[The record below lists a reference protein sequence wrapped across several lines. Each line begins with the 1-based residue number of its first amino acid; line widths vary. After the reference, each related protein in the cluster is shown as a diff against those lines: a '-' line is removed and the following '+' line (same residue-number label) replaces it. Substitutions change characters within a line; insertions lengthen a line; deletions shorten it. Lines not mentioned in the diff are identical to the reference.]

1 MPTLSIQLTWYASQE
16 DANAERNL
24 QRGNT
29 TATVSDNWLVRDI
42 HTAVD
47 GAVSVHVQEH
57 RYSLDYQDWQWNW
70 A

>member
-29 TATVSDNWLVRDI
+29 TATVSDNCPVRDI

-47 GAVSVHVQEH
+47 GAVSVHAQEH
-57 RYSLDYQDWQWNW
+57 RYLLDYQDWQWDW
-70 A
+70 T